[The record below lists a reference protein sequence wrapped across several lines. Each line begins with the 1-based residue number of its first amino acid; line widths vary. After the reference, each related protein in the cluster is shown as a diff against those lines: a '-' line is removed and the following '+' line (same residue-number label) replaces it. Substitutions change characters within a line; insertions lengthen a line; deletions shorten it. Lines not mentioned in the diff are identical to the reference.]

1 MPANDFGE
9 VGRAVRARIA
19 SGLPPTPA
27 SACRWSQHRHVS
39 PRLKFRQFYQRN
51 RFQDGR
57 DSARGGRLPVTTKNR
72 TAWLWALAAVLLLA
86 RPASA
91 ATDSKADEK

>member
-27 SACRWSQHRHVS
+27 SAETMSKQREPLIAPDSQAFEAIR
-39 PRLKFRQFYQRN
+39 
-51 RFQDGR
+51 
-57 DSARGGRLPVTTKNR
+57 
-72 TAWLWALAAVLLLA
+72 ALNQAPPADEQLLA
-86 RPASA
+86 LLR
-91 ATDSKADEK
+91 